1 MEGVGAIW
9 RDYADGTLEGDDE
22 VAVLHGPAESNWL
35 SLSEALVNVRAT
47 LAAAEA
53 AGVLDAAAAAAILR
67 AAQALFYKE
76 RRWKAILAAS
86 EDVEPAVLARL
97 ADWLPAG
104 RVDRKREDA
113 RLLLERVQALLTEE
127 PSPADETPP
136 FEHTQIWDEIA
147 GGGRGRCRG
156 PADRTARGRG
166 SARSGALS
174 ATS

>member
-1 MEGVGAIW
+1 M
-9 RDYADGTLEGDDE
+9 RCCT
-22 VAVLHGPAESNWL
+22 GPPSSDWL

-53 AGVLDAAAAAAILR
+53 ADILDTAAAAAILR
-67 AAQALFYKE
+67 AAKALFYKE
-76 RRWKAILAAS
+76 RRWKDILAAS

-97 ADWLPAG
+97 ADWLAAG

-113 RLLLERVQALLTEE
+113 YLLLERVRALLTEE
-127 PSPADETPP
+127 PSPADETSP

-147 GGGRGRCRG
+147 GEIGARCRG
-156 PADRTARGRG
+156 SADCTARGRG